1 MQLDRLDWAVV
12 ALYGLIALTVG
23 LLFTRRAGKGV
34 QEFFLSG
41 RKLPWWLLGTSM
53 VATTFSTDTPNL
65 VTDLVRSGGVSQ
77 NWLWWAF
84 LITGMLTVFVYA
96 KLWRRSGVLTDI
108 EFYELRYSGKP
119 AAFLRGFRAL
129 YLGVFFNV
137 MIMATVTL
145 AAIKIGNV
153 LLGADKVTTVLL
165 AGGVTVIYSATA
177 GLWGVVV
184 TDLLLFALA
193 MVGSIAAAY
202 YALNLPEVG
211 GLSGMVQHPALEGKL
226 GLLPDFSNGTTV
238 LAVLVVPIAVQWWST
253 WYPGAEPGGG
263 GYVAQRMLAART
275 ERDSLL
281 GTLWLTERDSLLG
294 TLWFNIAHYAL
305 RPWPWVIVAL
315 CSLIVYPSLD
325 SIVVRFPN
333 LDPSIV
339 RHDLAYPAMLI
350 FLPHGLLG
358 LAVASLAAAYMS
370 TISTHLNWGSSYIV
384 SDFYRRFVAPDKSDK
399 HYVLVGRVSTV
410 LLIVLASLVALR
422 LENALQA
429 FQILLQ
435 VGAGTGLIFL
445 LRWFWWRVNAWS
457 EITAI
462 TVSFLVAVYFQ
473 FVHEALGFVPLD
485 PSLTLVIGVAIT
497 TLTWIGVTFTTPP
510 TDRATLQSFYDL
522 IHPMGRGWEAV
533 VETDPSARKGGLS
546 AGLLCWFLGCVVV
559 YSALFGT
566 GYFLYGNLLAAAAS
580 FLILALAAGSL
591 FKVFPRVGLI
601 N

>member
-1 MQLDRLDWAVV
+1 MQLDRLDWTVV

-23 LLFTRRAGKGV
+23 LLFTRRAGTGV

-119 AAFLRGFRAL
+119 AAFLRWFRAL

-153 LLGADKVTTVLL
+153 LLGANKVTTVLL

-184 TDLLLFALA
+184 TDLLLFAIA

-226 GLLPDFSNGTTV
+226 GLLPDFSDGTTV
-238 LAVLVVPIAVQWWST
+238 LAVLIVPIAVQWWST

-281 GTLWLTERDSLLG
+281 GTLW
-294 TLWFNIAHYAL
+294 FNIAHYAL

-325 SIVVRFPN
+325 SIMVRFPN

-339 RHDLAYPAMLI
+339 RHDLAYPAMLV

-384 SDFYRRFVAPDKSDK
+384 GDVYRRFVAPDKSDK

-410 LLIVLASLVALR
+410 LLIFLASLVALV

-435 VGAGTGLIFL
+435 IGAGTGLIFL

-462 TVSFLVAVYFQ
+462 TVSFVVAVYFQ
-473 FVHEALGFVPLD
+473 FVHEAIGLGPLD
-485 PSLTLVIGVAIT
+485 ASLKLVIGVAIT
-497 TLTWIGVTFTTPP
+497 TLAWIGVTFLTPP

-522 IHPMGRGWEAV
+522 IHPIGTGWDAA
-533 VETDPSARKGGLS
+533 VETDPSAPKGNLS

-559 YSALFGT
+559 FSALFGT
-566 GYFLYGNLLAAAAS
+566 GYFLYGNLVPAAVA

-591 FKVFPRVGLI
+591 FKVFPRIGLI
-601 N
+601 E

>member
-1 MQLDRLDWAVV
+1 M
-12 ALYGLIALTVG
+12 
-23 LLFTRRAGKGV
+23 
-34 QEFFLSG
+34 
-41 RKLPWWLLGTSM
+41 
-53 VATTFSTDTPNL
+53 
-65 VTDLVRSGGVSQ
+65 
-77 NWLWWAF
+77 
-84 LITGMLTVFVYA
+84 
-96 KLWRRSGVLTDI
+96 
-108 EFYELRYSGKP
+108 
-119 AAFLRGFRAL
+119 
-129 YLGVFFNV
+129 
-137 MIMATVTL
+137 
-145 AAIKIGNV
+145 
-153 LLGADKVTTVLL
+153 
-165 AGGVTVIYSATA
+165 
-177 GLWGVVV
+177 
-184 TDLLLFALA
+184 
-193 MVGSIAAAY
+193 
-202 YALNLPEVG
+202 
-211 GLSGMVQHPALEGKL
+211 
-226 GLLPDFSNGTTV
+226 
-238 LAVLVVPIAVQWWST
+238 
-253 WYPGAEPGGG
+253 
-263 GYVAQRMLAART
+263 
-275 ERDSLL
+275 
-281 GTLWLTERDSLLG
+281 
-294 TLWFNIAHYAL
+294 
-305 RPWPWVIVAL
+305 IVAL

>member
-12 ALYGLIALTVG
+12 AVYGVVALAVG
-23 LLFTRRAGKGV
+23 LMFTRRAGQGV

-65 VTDLVRSGGVSQ
+65 VTDLVRNGGVSQ

-84 LITGMLTVFVYA
+84 LITGMLTVFIYA

-108 EFYELRYSGKP
+108 GFYELRYSGKP

-129 YLGVFFNV
+129 YLGIFFNV

-153 LLGADKVTTVLL
+153 LLGVDKVTTVVL

-184 TDLLLFALA
+184 TDLLLFAIA
-193 MVGSIAAAY
+193 MTGSIAAAY

-211 GLSGMVQHPALEGKL
+211 GLAGMVQHPALEGKL
-226 GLLPDFSNGTTV
+226 SLLPDFSDGTTV
-238 LAVLVVPIAVQWWST
+238 LAVLIVPIAVQWWST

-263 GYVAQRMLAART
+263 GYIAQRMLAAR
-275 ERDSLL
+275 
-281 GTLWLTERDSLLG
+281 TERDSLLG

-325 SIVVRFPN
+325 SIMLRFPN

-384 SDFYRRFVAPDKSDK
+384 GDFYRRFIAPNESDK
-399 HYVLVGRVSTV
+399 HYVMVGRVSTV
-410 LLIVLASLVALR
+410 LLIVLASLLALV
-422 LENALQA
+422 LQNALQA

-462 TVSFLVAVYFQ
+462 SVSFLVAVYFQ
-473 FVHEALGFVPLD
+473 FVHQALGFPALD

-497 TLTWIGVTFTTPP
+497 TLAWIGVTFMTPA

-522 IHPMGRGWEAV
+522 IHPMGRGWDHA
-533 VETDPSARKGGLS
+533 VETDPSAQTGSLS
-546 AGLLCWFLGCVVV
+546 AGLLCWFLGCVAV
-559 YSALFGT
+559 YSALFCT
-566 GYFLYGNLLAAAAS
+566 GYFLYGNLLAAAV
-580 FLILALAAGSL
+580 ALAMLVLAAASL
-591 FKVFPRVGLI
+591 IKLFPRVGLI
-601 N
+601 S